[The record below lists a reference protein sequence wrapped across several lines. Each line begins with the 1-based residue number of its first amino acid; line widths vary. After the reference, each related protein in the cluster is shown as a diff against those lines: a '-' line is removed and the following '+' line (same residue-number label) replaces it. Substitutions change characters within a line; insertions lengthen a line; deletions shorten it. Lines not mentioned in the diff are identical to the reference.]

1 MTLVP
6 DTGGPREGVPGP
18 RIAGPVVPGPVVP
31 GADVAG
37 AEVDRP
43 IIARPRL
50 NPPDGATR
58 LIPIVGDPIAQVK
71 SPAGITA
78 ALQAR
83 GINAYVMPVHV
94 GSGDLD
100 ACLDGLSLA
109 RNVDAVLAT
118 VPHKFAAFRHAATA
132 TPRAT
137 LLGAANVLRRN
148 PDGTWH
154 ADMLDGVAF
163 VTALRGAGCEPAGQ
177 RTLLVGAGGA
187 GAAIALALLD
197 AGIAML
203 AIHDADLRRRDALL
217 DRLARDGTGRLMPG
231 PLTAASPDP
240 TGFDIIV
247 NATPAG
253 MRAAD
258 PPPVLTTS
266 LTPAMTVGDVITAPE
281 VTKLLEAARAIG
293 CTTCTGIDMFSA
305 GRDLIVDFL
314 LAR

>member
-1 MTLVP
+1 MTLVTSS
-6 DTGGPREGVPGP
+6 DITH
-18 RIAGPVVPGPVVP
+18 PVVAHPG
-31 GADVAG
+31 
-37 AEVDRP
+37 
-43 IIARPRL
+43 L
-50 NPPDGATR
+50 TPPDGATR

-71 SPAGITA
+71 SPSGITA

-83 GINAYVMPVHV
+83 GINAYVMPVHISAGYV
-94 GSGDLD
+94 D

-109 RNVDAVLAT
+109 RNVDAMLAT

-148 PDGTWH
+148 ADGTWH
-154 ADMLDGVAF
+154 ADMLDGIAF
-163 VTALRGAGCEPAGQ
+163 VTALRGAGCEPPGQ
-177 RTLLVGAGGA
+177 RALLVGAGGA

-197 AGIAML
+197 AGVAML
-203 AIHDADLRRRDALL
+203 AVHDADPPRRDALL
-217 DRLARDGTGRLMPG
+217 DRLARDAAGRLMAG
-231 PLTAASPDP
+231 PLTAESPDP

-253 MRAAD
+253 MRAED
-258 PPPVLTTS
+258 PPPVQTAYLA
-266 LTPAMTVGDVITAPE
+266 PAMTVGDVITVPE

-305 GRDLIVDFL
+305 GRGLIVDFL
-314 LAR
+314 LGR

>member
-6 DTGGPREGVPGP
+6 GTG
-18 RIAGPVVPGPVVP
+18 
-31 GADVAG
+31 VAG
-37 AEVDRP
+37 AGVAQPDMAHHS
-43 IIARPRL
+43 IACRDENHQIVALPVFT
-50 NPPDGATR
+50 PPDGATR

-83 GINAYVMPVHV
+83 GANAYVMPVHV
-94 GSGDLD
+94 GTGDVD

-109 RNVDAVLAT
+109 RNVDAMLAT

-137 LLGAANVLRRN
+137 LLRAANVLRRN

-163 VTALRGAGCEPAGQ
+163 ITALRGAGCDPARQ
-177 RTLLVGAGGA
+177 RALLVGAGGA
-187 GAAIALALLD
+187 GAAIAHALLE
-197 AGIAML
+197 AGVVTL
-203 AIHDADLRRRDALL
+203 AIHDADRPRRDALL
-217 DRLARDGTGRLMPG
+217 DRLARDGAGRLMAG
-231 PLTAASPDP
+231 PLIAESPDP

-253 MRAAD
+253 MRADD
-258 PPPVLTTS
+258 PLPVQTAY
-266 LTPAMTVGDVITAPE
+266 LTPAMTVGDVITVPE

-293 CTTCTGIDMFSA
+293 CPTCTGIDMFSA

-314 LAR
+314 LGR